1 MSRENGRVN
10 ISTLDEPEVERGPMS
25 RDVRAGLST
34 KPKDLSPW
42 PKYFYDAKG
51 SRIFEEITDL
61 PEYYQT
67 RTEYSILKRIAPELF
82 DRTGCRELV
91 ELGSGAASDK
101 TRALIEALLET
112 DLPSRYVPFDVSESA
127 VRESGDILLRDYPG
141 LRIQGYVGDFEK
153 SLGALLGG
161 SNERGGR
168 LVIFLGGTIGNFTPD
183 KRHGFL
189 SNISAGLIPGD
200 HVLVGIDLVKDPKVL
215 EAAYDDASGTT
226 ARFNKNMLKVLNARL
241 DADFDPDQFAHRAT
255 YNAEEQRIEMWLDA
269 IQKQEVR
276 FPAFDETVRFE
287 SGEGMRTEISTKFT
301 ADSAANIFEESDLH
315 LLDLYTDDDNL
326 FGLALGTKK

>member
-1 MSRENGRVN
+1 MSRENGQVS

-67 RTEYSILKRIAPELF
+67 RTESSILKRTAPELF
-82 DRTGCRELV
+82 NRTGCRELV

-112 DLPSRYVPFDVSESA
+112 DCPARYVPFDVSESA
-127 VRESGDILLRDYPG
+127 VRESGNILLEEYPS
-141 LRIQGYVGDFEK
+141 LQIRGYIGDFDK
-153 SLGALLGG
+153 SLGALLSD
-161 SNERGGR
+161 SNELGGR

-183 KRHGFL
+183 KRREFL
-189 SNISAGLIPGD
+189 SEISAGLMPGD
-200 HVLVGIDLVKDPKVL
+200 HVLIGMDLVKDPKVL

-226 ARFNKNMLKVLNARL
+226 ARFNKNMLNVLNARL
-241 DADFDPDQFAHRAT
+241 DANFDPDQFTHRAT
-255 YNAEEQRIEMWLDA
+255 YNAEEQRIEMWLDSTGR
-269 IQKQEVR
+269 QEVR

-287 SGEGMRTEISTKFT
+287 SGEGLRTEISTKFT

-315 LLDLYTDDDNL
+315 LLKLYTDDDNL